1 MSKSGLILFAHG
13 ARDERWVAPMQGV
26 AALVR
31 ATQPGAEVRLAF
43 LELMQPDL
51 AAAGADLAACGCE
64 TVEIVPLF
72 LGVGGHLRRD
82 LPLQLA
88 ALQSA
93 QPGVRFTL
101 HPAIGEMSGVID
113 AIARAAAGTL
123 NP

>member
-26 AALVR
+26 AAIVR
-31 ATQPGAEVRLAF
+31 ATHPQAEVRLAF

-51 AAAGADLAACGCE
+51 VTAGADLAACGCDS
-64 TVEIVPLF
+64 VQIVPLF
-72 LGVGGHLRRD
+72 LGVGGHLRND
-82 LPLQLA
+82 LPRRLA
-88 ALQSA
+88 ALEAA

-101 HPAIGEMSGVID
+101 HPAIGEMRSVVD